1 VDDITPDDPHVR
13 RAYARC
19 RTLQRRH
26 DPTFHAATALLPAG
40 TRPAVHALYGFVRGA
55 DELVDGPGAPA
66 APAERRAALDR
77 WEATLMDGVA
87 AGRSEHPVIA
97 ALVDAGRRHAL
108 PLHELRVYMDSM
120 RVDCGPVRIAD
131 RAELERYM
139 DGSAA
144 TVGRLMTPLL
154 DAPADLREEVA
165 ALGVAFQLTNF
176 VRDLHEDWTLDR
188 IYLPGL
194 PEEDLRRGV
203 TTETVRGVVADEVA
217 RARALFARTRAVPRA
232 LRPRMRPGV
241 HLARTVY
248 LRVLD
253 RVEARGYDPLPQASS
268 GPGGPWRRARA
279 LKGTA

>member
-1 VDDITPDDPHVR
+1 MDDIAPADPHVR

-26 DPTFHAATALLPAG
+26 DPTFHAATALLPTG

-55 DELVDGPGAPA
+55 DELVDGPA
-66 APAERRAALDR
+66 AARSPRARREALDA
-77 WEATLMDGVA
+77 WEATLMEGVE
-87 AGRSEHPVIA
+87 AGRSDHPVIA
-97 ALVDAGRRHAL
+97 ALVDAGRRHEL

-131 RAELERYM
+131 RTELERYM

-154 DAPADLREEVA
+154 DAPQTLREEVA

-194 PEEDLRRGV
+194 PEDDLRSGV
-203 TTETVRGVVADEVA
+203 ASDAVRGVVADEVA
-217 RARALFARTRAVPRA
+217 RARGLFERTRAVPRA

-253 RVEARGYDPLPQASS
+253 RVEARGYDPLPPAAS
-268 GPGGPWRRARA
+268 GPGSRRARARA

>member
-1 VDDITPDDPHVR
+1 MDDITPADPHVR

-26 DPTFHAATALLPAG
+26 DPTFHAATALLPPV

-55 DELVDGPGAPA
+55 DELVDGPGAARSPEA
-66 APAERRAALDR
+66 RRAALDA
-77 WEATLMDGVA
+77 WESTLMDGVA
-87 AGRSEHPVIA
+87 AGHSDHPVIA
-97 ALVDAGRRHAL
+97 ALVHAGHRHAL
-108 PLHELRVYMDSM
+108 PLHELHVYMDSM

-154 DAPADLREEVA
+154 HAPVALREEVA

-203 TTETVRGVVADEVA
+203 ASDAVRGVVADEVA
-217 RARALFARTRAVPRA
+217 RARALFERTRAVPRA

-241 HLARTVY
+241 HLARAVY

-253 RVEARGYDPLPQASS
+253 RIEARGYDPLPPAAA
-268 GPGGPWRRARA
+268 GPGAWRRARA
-279 LKGTA
+279 LRGTA